1 MENLQKY
8 INKNIIDLEI
18 IKQELEDN
26 TIKKGIK
33 KVNGKVG
40 V

>member
-26 TIKKGIK
+26 TIKKELITM
-33 KVNGKVG
+33 
-40 V
+40 